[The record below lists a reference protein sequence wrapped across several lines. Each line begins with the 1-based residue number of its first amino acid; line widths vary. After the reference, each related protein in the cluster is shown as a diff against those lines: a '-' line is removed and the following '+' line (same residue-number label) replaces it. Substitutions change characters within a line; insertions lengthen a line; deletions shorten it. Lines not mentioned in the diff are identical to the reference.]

1 MVKTLGVVALTVLAL
16 VSLAQ
21 AGGVSLGIKAGLA
34 DPEHLDTALDLGGLI
49 RGKLASNWRVEGSLE
64 YWGVDYWKDVS
75 INGTAAYEIPVQ
87 GTVKPYL
94 GFGTGAHIQ
103 SWEVPWDWW
112 NGHNWVHDHISDSR
126 TFLGLHLLGGADFN
140 ISPKTQ
146 IITEIKYALIPDDD
160 GFDALTITGGVAFK
174 IK

>member
-1 MVKTLGVVALTVLAL
+1 MFKTWAIVFAGLFFLAGTAL
-16 VSLAQ
+16 
-21 AGGVSLGIKAGLA
+21 AGDISIGAKLGLA

-49 RGKLASNWRVEGSLE
+49 RGKLAPNWRLEGSLE

-75 INGTAAYEIPVQ
+75 INGTAAYEISVQ

-103 SWEVPWDWW
+103 SWSW
-112 NGHNWVHDHISDSR
+112 HDHYNADYSESR

-140 ISPKTQ
+140 ISPKTK

-160 GFDALTITGGVAFK
+160 GFDALTITAGVAFK
-174 IK
+174 LK

>member
-1 MVKTLGVVALTVLAL
+1 MAKTLGIVSLTVVVL

-103 SWEVPWDWW
+103 SWHVDHWDHWG
-112 NGHNWVHDHISDSR
+112 NHLESSDSR

-146 IITEIKYALIPDDD
+146 IITEIKYSLIPDDD

-174 IK
+174 LK

>member
-1 MVKTLGVVALTVLAL
+1 MVKTLGIVALTVLAL

-49 RGKLASNWRVEGSLE
+49 RGSLAQNWRLEGSIE
-64 YWGVDYWKDVS
+64 YWGVEHFKDVS
-75 INGTAAYEIPVQ
+75 INGTAAYEIPVSGKVQ
-87 GTVKPYL
+87 PYL

-103 SWEVPWDWW
+103 SWEWDWW
-112 NGHNWVHDHISDSR
+112 DHPHGSWVHESDSR
-126 TFLGLHLLGGADFN
+126 TFLGLHFLGGADFEL
-140 ISPKTQ
+140 SRQTK

-160 GFDALTITGGVAFK
+160 GANALTITGGVAFK
-174 IK
+174 LK